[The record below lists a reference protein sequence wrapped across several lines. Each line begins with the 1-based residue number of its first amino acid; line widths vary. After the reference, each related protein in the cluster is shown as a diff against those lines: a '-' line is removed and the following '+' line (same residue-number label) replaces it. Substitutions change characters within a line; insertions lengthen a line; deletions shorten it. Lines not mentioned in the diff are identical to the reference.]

1 MNNGYKSDEVRVWS
15 EKSSG
20 VLRSEKIITWWL
32 GVTQEWIGRSESCDS
47 ISHDF

>member
-1 MNNGYKSDEVRVWS
+1 MNNGYKSDEVWVWS

-20 VLRSEKIITWWL
+20 VPRTEKIIICWL
-32 GVTQEWIGRSESCDS
+32 GVTQELMVRSESHNS

>member
-20 VLRSEKIITWWL
+20 VLRSEKIITW
-32 GVTQEWIGRSESCDS
+32 
-47 ISHDF
+47 